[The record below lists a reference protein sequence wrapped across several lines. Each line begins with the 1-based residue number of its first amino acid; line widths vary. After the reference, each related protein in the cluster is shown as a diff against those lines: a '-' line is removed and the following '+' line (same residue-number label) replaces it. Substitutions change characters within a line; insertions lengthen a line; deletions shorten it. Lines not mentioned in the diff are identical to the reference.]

1 MIALAAFILASSNLR
16 STPELGIAAG
26 SCRQPE
32 PGPAVLIAV
41 KGLKDR
47 SGRLRA
53 ELYPP
58 NDEDFL
64 ADDNILIEQHKTFA
78 RVDQAI
84 PPSGPVSL
92 CIRVPAPGKYTL
104 SLLHDRDANHKFSMF
119 SDGIGFAG
127 DPKLGWS
134 KPHAASATVEAGAGI
149 TNIMIT
155 LNYRHGLSMR
165 PLERP

>member
-1 MIALAAFILASSNLR
+1 MIALAVFMLAPSLR
-16 STPELGIAAG
+16 STPDLGVAMG

-32 PGPAVLIAV
+32 PGPAILIAV
-41 KGLKDR
+41 EGLKDR
-47 SGRLRA
+47 KGLLRA

-84 PPSGPVSL
+84 PPSGQVSL
-92 CIRVPAPGKYTL
+92 CIRVPAPGSYTL
-104 SLLHDRDANHKFSMF
+104 SLLHDRDSNRKFSMF

-127 DPKLGWS
+127 NPRLGWS
-134 KPHAASATVEAGAGI
+134 KPHAANATVVAGAGI
-149 TNIMIT
+149 THIAIT
-155 LNYRHGLSMR
+155 LNYRRGLSMR